1 LKNQIKRM
9 LKKISSKLQSGTG
22 ENQSILKSIIILAS
36 GSSAAKII
44 SLASIPIITRLYTP
58 EQFGV
63 YTLFVS
69 IVLILSP
76 FASFRYAA
84 AIPLPK
90 RGEIALC
97 LLLISVTSL
106 IFISFVASL
115 ILFWY
120 SEPIFNFLS
129 VSQLTPFWFLL
140 ILGFLGTGVYET
152 LCGWAIRNRNFKTIA
167 KTNINQAISGALSKV
182 LLALLGVE
190 KIGLLIGHIL
200 NQVGG
205 SFSLAKS
212 AYADIRVIK
221 RKNISATNVLFCM
234 RYFSEF
240 PAFRLPSQILLT
252 LSMQA
257 PALFMSSMYG
267 AEVAG
272 QLGLALMALA
282 LPVALIAQTTGQAY
296 YAEISK
302 IGRKNNIEILQL
314 TKFLAKKLTLLGIFP
329 TVILAMLGPMIFSL
343 FFGEQWKDAGVYSS
357 ILSIYLLSQFV
368 ANPISNA
375 LNVFKQQKKLLI
387 INFVRLLLT
396 GGVFL
401 VSTYLKLSPKET
413 IALYSVVLS
422 LHYVGTSIA
431 VFNTIAR
438 QNFSIASKK

>member
-1 LKNQIKRM
+1 M
-9 LKKISSKLQSGTG
+9 V
-22 ENQSILKSIIILAS
+22 LAS
-36 GSSAAKII
+36 GSGAAKVV

-69 IVLILSP
+69 IIMILTP
-76 FASFRYAA
+76 FASLRYAA

-97 LLLISVTSL
+97 LLIISISSL
-106 IFISFVASL
+106 LVISFAASL
-115 ILFWY
+115 ILFFF
-120 SEPIFNFLS
+120 SGSIFNFLS

-140 ILGFLGTGVYET
+140 VLGFFGTGIYEM
-152 LCGWAIRNRNFKTIA
+152 LCSWAIRNRAYKSIA
-167 KTNINQAISGALSKV
+167 KTNVSQALSGALSKI
-182 LLALLGVE
+182 LLALVGVE
-190 KIGLLIGHIL
+190 KVGLLIGHIL

-212 AYADIRVIK
+212 AYADISRIRDARITG
-221 RKNISATNVLFCM
+221 RKILFSM

-267 AEVAG
+267 AGAAG

-302 IGRKNNIEILQL
+302 IGRKNNLEILKL
-314 TKFLAKKLTLLGIFP
+314 TKFLTKKLILLGILP
-329 TVILAMLGPMIFSL
+329 TVALAALGPMMFSL
-343 FFGEQWKDAGVYSS
+343 FFGEQWKDAGIYSS
-357 ILSIYLLSQFV
+357 LLSIYLLSQFV

-375 LNVFKQQKKLLI
+375 LNVFKQQRKLLV

-396 GGVFL
+396 GSVFM
-401 VSTYLKLSPKET
+401 VSAYLKLTPKEA
-413 IALYSVVLS
+413 IALYSAVLS
-422 LHYVGTSIA
+422 LHYIGTSIA
-431 VFNTIAR
+431 VINTVAR
-438 QNFSIASKK
+438 QHISISSKK

>member
-1 LKNQIKRM
+1 MKNPIKSM
-9 LKKISSKLQSGTG
+9 LRKIASKLHLREG
-22 ENQSILKSIIILAS
+22 ENQNILKNIIILAS
-36 GSSAAKII
+36 GSSAAKVI
-44 SLASIPIITRLYTP
+44 SLVSIPIITRLYTP

-63 YTLFVS
+63 YTLFAS
-69 IVLILSP
+69 IIFILSP
-76 FASFRYAA
+76 FGSFRYAA

-90 RGEIALC
+90 RSEIALC
-97 LLLISVTSL
+97 LLIISISSLLLIS
-106 IFISFVASL
+106 FAASL
-115 ILFWY
+115 ILFFY
-120 SEPIFNFLS
+120 SDYIFGFLS

-140 ILGFLGTGVYET
+140 IFGFLGAGVYEA
-152 LCGWAIRNRNFKTIA
+152 LCNWAIRSKNFKSIA
-167 KTNINQAISGALSKV
+167 KTNVNQALSGAISKI
-182 LLALLGVE
+182 LLALLGVG

-205 SFSLAKS
+205 SYSLAKS
-212 AYADIRVIK
+212 TYADIRVISGK
-221 RKNISATNVLFCM
+221 RITRQNVLFTM

-302 IGRKNNIEILQL
+302 IGRKNNLEILKL
-314 TKFLAKKLTLLGIFP
+314 TKFLAKKLILLGILP
-329 TVILAMLGPMIFSL
+329 TIIIAVLGPLIFSL
-343 FFGEQWKDAGVYSS
+343 FFGAQWKEAGVYCSL
-357 ILSIYLLSQFV
+357 LSIYLLSQFV

-396 GGVFL
+396 GSVFA
-401 VSTYLKLSPKET
+401 VSAYFRFTPKEA

-422 LHYVGTSIA
+422 LHYIGASIT
-431 VFNTIAR
+431 VINTIRR
-438 QNFSIASKK
+438 QLS